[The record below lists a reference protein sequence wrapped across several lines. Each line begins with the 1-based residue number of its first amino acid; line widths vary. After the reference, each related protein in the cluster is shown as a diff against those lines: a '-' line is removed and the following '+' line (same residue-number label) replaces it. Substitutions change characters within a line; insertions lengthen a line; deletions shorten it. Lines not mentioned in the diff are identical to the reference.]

1 MNDTHHEDTLPS
13 NTDLT
18 PGQYL
23 QEKRLRCGYSIRQ
36 LAKETGFSASYITR
50 VEHGDRELNSM
61 SDIILFASTLHFPVG
76 ELIQLTG
83 LSASNVY
90 TPVRLAFPGI
100 QTSHQEA
107 VISQFANLIT
117 SGTLSEEQM
126 DQMIFNATAFKEY
139 CQKCK

>member
-1 MNDTHHEDTLPS
+1 MNDTS

-23 QEKRLRCGYSIRQ
+23 KKKRLQCGYTIRQ
-36 LAKETGFSASYITR
+36 FAKATGCSASYITR
-50 VEHGDRELNSM
+50 IEHGERELNSI
-61 SDIILFASTLHFPVG
+61 SDIILFASTLHFPIG

-83 LSASNVY
+83 VSASEIH
-90 TPVRLAFPGI
+90 TPIRLAFPGI

-117 SGTLSEEQM
+117 SGILSDEQM
-126 DQMIFNATAFKEY
+126 DQMVFNATAFKEY
-139 CQKCK
+139 CQKCSQDK